1 MEFNK
6 IMKNRTIK
14 PKILIVDDSPIN
26 RTLLSNILGE
36 EYEII
41 EAENGAEAIAILENF
56 GIEITLVFLDI
67 YMPKIDGFGVL
78 EVMREKH
85 WSDNIPVI
93 IISSDDSGEHIE
105 KAYEMGVT
113 DFIGRQFD
121 AAVVKR
127 RATNTIMLYSKQ
139 KLLEDM
145 VANQIYEKEKN
156 SNMLVNI
163 LSHIVEFR
171 NGESGLHIIHVKIFT
186 EILLKTL
193 VSITDKYKLSSEEI
207 SIISIASALHDIG
220 KISIPDAVLNKPGKF
235 TDEEFKIMKTHSKAG
250 AEILEQ
256 LTLYKN
262 EPLVKTAYE
271 ICRWHH
277 ERFDGRG
284 YPDGLK
290 GDDIPISAQ
299 VVAMADVYDA
309 LTSERCYKKA
319 FSHEKA
325 VEMILNGECGEFN
338 PILKECL
345 KSSAGNIKNELVHIS
360 SAGSPE
366 AKMPEITPEILSRGE
381 LSSFKRVMCMLG
393 CEREKNKFVSDFCND
408 IIFEYKLDPSILTLS
423 AFGAERLGLDKS
435 IVNPLE
441 EPAVINRIKATH
453 NTRKD
458 FKEYLS
464 EDKETITEY
473 KCDIIFGNETKPAK
487 VILKKLYSFD
497 NKPKYIGV
505 VGKIIE
511 L

>member
-1 MEFNK
+1 M
-6 IMKNRTIK
+6 IRNRKIK

-26 RTLLSNILGE
+26 RDILSNILGE

-41 EAENGAEAIAILENF
+41 EAEDGAEAIAILEKLRL
-56 GIEITLVFLDI
+56 EIALVFLDI

-78 EVMREKH
+78 EVMKEKS
-85 WSDNIPVI
+85 WSDDIPVI

-121 AAVVKR
+121 AAIVKR

-139 KLLEDM
+139 KLLSDM
-145 VANQIYEKEKN
+145 VADQIYEKEKN
-156 SNMLVNI
+156 SNMLINI

-171 NGESGLHIIHVKIFT
+171 NGESGLHILHVKTFT

-193 VSITDKYKLSSEEI
+193 VSMTDKYKLSSEQI
-207 SIISIASALHDIG
+207 SIISVASALHDIG
-220 KISIPDAVLNKPGKF
+220 KISIPDAILNKPGRF
-235 TDEEFKIMKTHSKAG
+235 TDEEFNIMKTHSKAG
-250 AEILEQ
+250 AEILDQ
-256 LTLYKN
+256 LTLYKD
-262 EPLVKTAYE
+262 EPLIKVAYE

-284 YPDGLK
+284 YPDGLT
-290 GDDIPISAQ
+290 GDEIPISAQ
-299 VVAMADVYDA
+299 VVAIADVYDA

-325 VEMILNGECGEFN
+325 VDMILNGECGEFN

-345 KSSAGNIKNELVHIS
+345 KTAADTIKNEIFHINTANGFETDLTEIS
-360 SAGSPE
+360 S
-366 AKMPEITPEILSRGE
+366 EILSKGE
-381 LSSFKRVMCMLG
+381 LSSSKHIMGMLNY
-393 CEREKNKFVSDFCND
+393 EKKKNDFLSEFCSD
-408 IIFEYKLDPSILTLS
+408 IIFEYKLDPSILKLS
-423 AFGAERLGLDKS
+423 AFGAAKLGLNET

-441 EPAVINRIKATH
+441 EPEIINKIMAAEKT
-453 NTRKD
+453 K
-458 FKEYLS
+458 KEVREYS
-464 EDKETITEY
+464 NNGDMITEY
-473 KCDIIFGNETKPAK
+473 ECDIMFGKEIRPAK
-487 VILKKLYSFD
+487 IVSKKLYSIT

-505 VGKIIE
+505 IGKIIV